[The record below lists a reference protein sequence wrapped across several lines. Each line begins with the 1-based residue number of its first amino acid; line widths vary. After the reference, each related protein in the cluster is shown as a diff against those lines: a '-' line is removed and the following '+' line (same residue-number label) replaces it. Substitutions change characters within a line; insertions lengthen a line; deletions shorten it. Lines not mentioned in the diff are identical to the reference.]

1 MIILCDLDHTVSDA
15 FWRDTMI
22 GSVPWDEYHDNLK
35 FDKPFQNMVYL
46 INSLSSVGYIVI
58 GITGRTEKHRQIT
71 IDWLI
76 KFKIDIDTILMR
88 PDDCFIKNW
97 EMKIKLAQ
105 DHLKDDLKK
114 VHFLIDDNE
123 ETILA
128 FNKLGIATLQVRNI
142 K

>member
-105 DHLKDDLKK
+105 DHLKDDFKK